1 MNIPDHLAQTILSTE
16 SDAILIADRDGVIRF
31 WNAGAV
37 SIFGFASAEA
47 IGQSLDLIIP
57 EALRARHWEGY
68 RRVMVDGNTRYGSGD
83 VLAVPAMSKDGRR
96 ISVEFTIII
105 LRDDGGGLTGVGAI
119 LRDVTAR
126 FEEVRTLKRRVSD
139 LETSSKDQ
147 AITNLQPKPT

>member
-1 MNIPDHLAQTILSTE
+1 MNIPDHLAEAILSTE
-16 SDAILIADRDGVIRF
+16 SDAILVADREGIIRF

-37 SIFGFASAEA
+37 RIFGFTSVEA

-68 RRVMVDGNTRYGSGD
+68 RHVMMSGKTRYGSGD

-105 LRDDGGGLTGVGAI
+105 LRDDSGVLTGAAAI

-126 FEEVRTLKRRVSD
+126 FEEVRALKRRVSH
-139 LETSSKDQ
+139 LEKSSKEQ
-147 AITNLQPKPT
+147 ATN